1 MYSILFMRRRAINQ
15 RGTPVRAAAQ
25 WCLLEEVRIHLESHF
40 NEDRR
45 NGVRALRGAI
55 ERLIGNTIAFHSH
68 ISVSFLFLMI
78 FFYNDVFSRV

>member
-45 NGVRALRGAI
+45 NGVRALRSAI
-55 ERLIGNTIAFHSH
+55 ERLIGNIFSKNVFYLH
-68 ISVSFLFLMI
+68 ISILF
-78 FFYNDVFSRV
+78 V